1 MVCRENCGIVKRL
14 MERIEELETEMYVDS
29 LTKAHNRKFLDQ
41 YSRND
46 ITGIIIVDIDFF
58 KSVNDTYGHLVG
70 DEVLSAVASTL
81 LKNSRKEDLVIR
93 YGGEEFIVL
102 VRHIKK
108 DISVLVNIAERY
120 RKAIEKLK
128 IQVGNNITLRKI
140 TISCGVAI
148 LDDND
153 IFPTIKKAD
162 DALYHAKNSGR
173 NRVVPSLI

>member
-41 YSRND
+41 YQKD
-46 ITGIIIVDIDFF
+46 DVTGVIIIDIDFF
-58 KSVNDTYGHLVG
+58 KSVNDNYGHLVG
-70 DEVLSAVASTL
+70 DKVLSAVASTL
-81 LKNSRKEDLVIR
+81 LQNSRKEDLVIR

-120 RKAIEKLK
+120 RKKIEKLK
-128 IQVGNNITLRKI
+128 IRVGSITLQKI
-140 TISCGVAI
+140 TISCGVAL
-148 LDDND
+148 LDKD
-153 IFPTIKKAD
+153 IIPTIKRAD
-162 DALYHAKNSGR
+162 EALYKAKNSGR
-173 NRVVPSLI
+173 NRVSSLV